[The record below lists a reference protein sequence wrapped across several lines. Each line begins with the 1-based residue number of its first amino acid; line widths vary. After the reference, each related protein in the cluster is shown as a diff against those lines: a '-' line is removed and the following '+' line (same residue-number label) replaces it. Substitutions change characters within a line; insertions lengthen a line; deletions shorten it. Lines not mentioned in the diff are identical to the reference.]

1 MSHWSLVL
9 WNLHNLAKTL
19 FDVEFKNVDPFLQF
33 MSAFGGDVVRM
44 FTQQID
50 FDYSVYMMKLDFMKC
65 FEIITLCMTQEDKK
79 CLLKL
84 PYAIDEVACGLL

>member
-1 MSHWSLVL
+1 MVL

-33 MSAFGGDVVRM
+33 MSAFGGDVIRM

-65 FEIITLCMTQEDKK
+65 FEIIALCMT
-79 CLLKL
+79 
-84 PYAIDEVACGLL
+84 

>member
-33 MSAFGGDVVRM
+33 MSSFGSDVIRM
-44 FTQQID
+44 FTEQID
-50 FDYSVYMMKLDFMKC
+50 FDYSVYMMNLDFMKC
-65 FEIITLCMTQEDKK
+65 FEIITLCMTQEDK
-79 CLLKL
+79 
-84 PYAIDEVACGLL
+84 